1 MKTVEKLAAGWLL
14 VLGFMFMTQTASA
27 IYSKDIMLQ
36 TLPSSGDEENYPSY
50 DFPNKEALYQLEGTI
65 QNGII
70 FGVPTLTLGGW
81 LALSLYRQNRRE
93 KKVLKQRA
101 SENLQSLFYQ
111 MIQENKGRVTVL
123 GFAMQSELPAASAK
137 EFLDARAKEFNANF
151 KVSDDGGVS
160 YHFDV

>member
-1 MKTVEKLAAGWLL
+1 MKTIEKLGAGWLL

-27 IYSKDIMLQ
+27 IRNKNIMLQ
-36 TLPSSGDEENYPSY
+36 TLPPSIEEERYGNP
-50 DFPNKEALYQLEGTI
+50 DFVNTDALYQLEGTI

-81 LALSLYRQNRRE
+81 LALSLYRQNRHE
-93 KKVLKQRA
+93 KKVLKQQA

-111 MIQENKGRVTVL
+111 MIQQNKGRITVL
-123 GFAMQSELPAASAK
+123 GFAMQSELPAARAK
-137 EFLDARAKEFNANF
+137 QFLDDRAKEFNANF
-151 KVSDDGGVS
+151 KVSEDGGVS

>member
-27 IYSKDIMLQ
+27 IYTKDIMLQ
-36 TLPSSGDEENYPSY
+36 TQPPGVDEEIYPSI
-50 DFPNKEALYQLEGTI
+50 DIVNKDALHQLEMTI

-81 LALSLYRQNRRE
+81 LALSLYRHNRQE
-93 KKVLKQRA
+93 KKVIKQQA
-101 SENLQSLFYQ
+101 SENLQSIFYQ
-111 MIQENKGRVTVL
+111 MIQKNNGRVTVL

-151 KVSDDGGVS
+151 KVSEDGGVS